1 MYLILKNKPSGLY
14 TVQTMLDLLKEM
26 IQITREKKS
35 EYRSTLYLSFE
46 YQWITVLNYKKK
58 KSIIEI

>member
-46 YQWITVLNYKKK
+46 YQ
-58 KSIIEI
+58 